1 MSSEPLF
8 MNVVN
13 GLAEMSPVAKVLGW
27 KFLKYNSEEKEV
39 HVEFDASNSLVN
51 PMGCIQGGVLSAML
65 DASMGPA
72 IYITMPQGKVAVTV
86 ESKTNFVNAAFP
98 GKIYGKGR
106 IAHAKSS
113 IIFTS
118 GELLNE
124 AGDVIATATATF
136 KMFSFEVTDLTWT
149 KKVS

>member
-51 PMGCIQGGVLSAML
+51 PMGCIQVTLTQNPVPFRNRI
-65 DASMGPA
+65 PA
-72 IYITMPQGKVAVTV
+72 
-86 ESKTNFVNAAFP
+86 
-98 GKIYGKGR
+98 
-106 IAHAKSS
+106 
-113 IIFTS
+113 
-118 GELLNE
+118 
-124 AGDVIATATATF
+124 
-136 KMFSFEVTDLTWT
+136 
-149 KKVS
+149 